1 MAKTIN
7 GNTARRNTMMTMMM
21 MKGRRNVSMG
31 DKCLEPERIVDR
43 QDRQTRQTDRR
54 SSPWKETQVKEVVQ
68 GHSMHALD

>member
-43 QDRQTRQTDRR
+43 QDRQTDARPHGKRR
-54 SSPWKETQVKEVVQ
+54 KSKR
-68 GHSMHALD
+68 